1 MESQSLLFQVKS
13 PSSLSCCIKNEQP
26 KKVRE
31 ENLRNRFRSLTAKR
45 MMPRRLLLQ
54 FMGFSPLIAIAQP
67 DFAATGPMLEMKEPE
82 VIRSHLGSFVS
93 VFEVSRTLKLPNGV
107 RFQEILEGEGP
118 KASEGNRVEINYVC
132 RRSNGYFVHST
143 VDQFSGE
150 SSPVILPLDEN
161 EIIKGLKDVIVGMRV
176 GGKRRALIPPS
187 VGYINENLQP
197 IPQEFGPRRSLMSHM
212 NEPLIFEVQ
221 LLKLL

>member
-1 MESQSLLFQVKS
+1 MEDEFQQLLLKS
-13 PSSLSCCIKNEQP
+13 IINSGVHLSPEISSIKDLTPSDLVSISAQ
-26 KKVRE
+26 
-31 ENLRNRFRSLTAKR
+31 

-82 VIRSHLGSFVS
+82 VI
-93 VFEVSRTLKLPNGV
+93 RTLKLPNGV

>member
-82 VIRSHLGSFVS
+82 VIRVQDLKASQWC
-93 VFEVSRTLKLPNGV
+93 EVS
-107 RFQEILEGEGP
+107 
-118 KASEGNRVEINYVC
+118 
-132 RRSNGYFVHST
+132 ST